1 MIVFP
6 HCKIN
11 LGLHILGKRPD
22 GFHNLETVF
31 YPIPLYDALELVAAP
46 LDQTESVNIIM
57 EGLAVEGNLN
67 SNLVYKAYQLLS
79 QDYALKPV
87 TFCLFKN
94 IPMGAGLGGGSSD
107 GAYAI
112 TLLNQHF
119 DLQIPF
125 QKQLSYAAQLGSD
138 CAYFLFNQACLAKG
152 RGELLEP
159 ISFSLKNYWI
169 VLVKPPIHISTAQA
183 FSQIIP
189 RQNQAKYESVSLQN
203 ILAEPI
209 TNWKNNLVNDFE
221 NSLFPQEPILANIKN
236 KLYEKG
242 ALYASMS
249 GSGSTLFGIFK
260 DNPNLSA
267 EFKNCFYF
275 ASELP

>member
-11 LGLHILGKRPD
+11 LGLHIIDKRAD

-31 YPIPLYDALELVAAP
+31 YPIPLFDALELVAAP

-57 EGLAVEGNLN
+57 EGLAVAGNLS
-67 SNLVYKAYQLLS
+67 SNLVYKAYQLLA
-79 QDYALKPV
+79 QNYALKPV

-112 TLLNQHF
+112 AMLNRHF
-119 DLQIPF
+119 NLEIPF
-125 QKQLSYAAQLGSD
+125 QKQLYYAAQLGSD
-138 CAYFLFNQACLAKG
+138 CAYFLYNQACLATG

-159 ISFSLKNYWI
+159 TSFSLKNYWI

-183 FSQIIP
+183 FAQIIP
-189 RQNQAKYESVSLQN
+189 RQNLPNYEPVSLQN
-203 ILAEPI
+203 ILAAPI
-209 TNWKNNLVNDFE
+209 TNWKDNLVNDFE
-221 NSLFPQEPILANIKN
+221 KSLFPQESILANIKN

-260 DNPNLSA
+260 NNPNLST
-267 EFKNCFYF
+267 EFKNYFYF